1 VEFSNFKDAN
11 EKPLSTRTAE
21 GLELQLHVAFQ
32 YQLIKEEIPKL
43 YQLAGLNYEA
53 LFTKIAADL
62 ILQQAGHYKAPQYW
76 TNRTYIGNQF
86 EIELRKKLRQAH
98 ANCTAIMLLQIDL
111 PDVYEN
117 AIVDTQV
124 VIQQTSTAKKI

>member
-1 VEFSNFKDAN
+1 M
-11 EKPLSTRTAE
+11 
-21 GLELQLHVAFQ
+21 
-32 YQLIKEEIPKL
+32 
-43 YQLAGLNYEA
+43 
-53 LFTKIAADL
+53 
-62 ILQQAGHYKAPQYW
+62 QQAGHYKAPQYW

-86 EIELRKKLRQAH
+86 EIELRKKLRLAH